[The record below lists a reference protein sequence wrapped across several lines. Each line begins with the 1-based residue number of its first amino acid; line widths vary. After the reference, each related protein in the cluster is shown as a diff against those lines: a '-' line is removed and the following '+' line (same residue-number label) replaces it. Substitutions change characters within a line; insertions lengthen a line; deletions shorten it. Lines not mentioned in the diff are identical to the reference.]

1 MNNEYAN
8 LEESWIADLLQ
19 ESERDL
25 IFLWHIAG
33 GQYGGPKYSE
43 LELPGALE
51 RVTNELITRGC
62 DVGFG
67 DPGSSTWKPS
77 AELLALENPG
87 KAIAAGWFEDRH
99 NYEFLV
105 FSVRRKK

>member
-19 ESERDL
+19 EAERDVV
-25 IFLWHIAG
+25 FLWHIADCR
-33 GQYGGPKYSE
+33 YGGPKYSA
-43 LELPGALE
+43 LELPGAVV

-62 DVGFG
+62 VVGFG
-67 DPGSSTWKPS
+67 DPDSSEWKPS
-77 AELLALENPG
+77 DELLALENPG
-87 KAIAAGWFEDRH
+87 NAIAAGWFEDRH

-105 FSVRRKK
+105 FAVRRKK